1 MRILTASL
9 VLAATAFVSA
19 AAHAQSYPSKP
30 VRFLVGFAPGGGVDT
45 VARTLA
51 PKMGE
56 ALGQPV
62 VIENKPGAGGTLA
75 ADAAA
80 TADPDGYT
88 MLFGETGLLI
98 APAIYD
104 KVTFDPIKSFA
115 AVAPVAVVHLALV
128 VHPQVAANDAAQLIK
143 DLKDKRQ
150 RFLYGSPGVGT
161 VQHLAG
167 EMFKKAA
174 GVEMEHAPFKGAA
187 PALTALV
194 GGQIPIAVVS
204 APPALAQ
211 AKGGKAKLLA
221 VTSGKR
227 MEGAPE
233 IPALAE
239 TLPGFDA
246 APSIFVLAPA
256 KVPDAIVAKV
266 NQAVAAALADVGV
279 REALGKIGADVAKP
293 TTQAAFAQELAKD
306 FQRWTVVARE
316 SGAKAE

>member
-1 MRILTASL
+1 MRILTAGL
-9 VLAATAFVSA
+9 ILTATALLA
-19 AAHAQSYPSKP
+19 PMAQAQTYPTKP

-51 PKMGE
+51 PKMAE

-62 VIENKPGAGGTLA
+62 VIENKPGAGGSLA

-80 TADPDGYT
+80 QAEPDGHT
-88 MLFGETGLLI
+88 MIFGETGLLI
-98 APAIYD
+98 APSIYE
-104 KVTFDPIKSFA
+104 KVNFDPIKSFA
-115 AVAPVAVVHLALV
+115 PVAPVAVVHLALV
-128 VHPQVAANDAAQLIK
+128 VNPQVAANDAAQLIK
-143 DLKDKRQ
+143 ELKEKRQ

-211 AKGGKAKLLA
+211 AKGGKAKMLA
-221 VTSGKR
+221 VTSAKR

-239 TLPGFDA
+239 ILPGFDA

-256 KVPDAIVAKV
+256 KVPDAILVKV
-266 NQAVAAALADVGV
+266 NQAVAAALADAGV
-279 REALGKIGADVAKP
+279 RETLGKMGADVAKP
-293 TTQAAFAQELAKD
+293 TTPAAFGQELAKD
-306 FQRWTVVARE
+306 FQRWSAIARE

>member
-1 MRILTASL
+1 MRILTAGF
-9 VLAATAFVSA
+9 VFAATALLSA
-19 AAHAQSYPSKP
+19 AAQAQSYPTKP

-80 TADPDGYT
+80 SADPDGYT
-88 MLFGETGLLI
+88 MFFGETGLLI

-104 KVTFDPIKSFA
+104 KVNFDPIKSFA

-143 DLKDKRQ
+143 ELKEKRQ

-256 KVPDAIVAKV
+256 KVPDAIIAKV
-266 NQAVAAALADVGV
+266 NQAVAAALADAGV

-293 TTQAAFAQELAKD
+293 MAPSAFGEQLAKD